1 MRLFI
6 AIELDQ
12 NIKNSL
18 FNIQNHMKKIGVNGN
33 FTPIDN
39 THITLAFI
47 GDYPDPD
54 YVLDVMDNTSFDSFN
69 LSLHGFGNFG
79 NIWWVGLSK
88 SEELQSYVKQLRQCL
103 YEAGIPFD
111 RQKFSPH
118 ITLIRKA
125 YYSKGIPR
133 INVPKTKM
141 NVNKISL
148 YRSDRG
154 KNGMIYTELG
164 STPATGLEPVHQ

>member
-12 NIKNSL
+12 NMKNAL
-18 FNIQNHMKKIGVNGN
+18 LEIQGYMRRSGMKGN

-47 GDYPDPD
+47 GEYSDPE
-54 YVLDVMDNTSFDSFN
+54 YVLDVMNETSFDSFN
-69 LSLHGFGNFG
+69 ISLQGFGNFG
-79 NIWWVGLSK
+79 DLWWAGLSK
-88 SEELQSYVKQLRQCL
+88 SDELQSYVKQLRHRL
-103 YEAGIPFD
+103 SEADIPYD
-111 RQKFSPH
+111 RKKLSPH
-118 ITLIRKA
+118 ITLVRKA
-125 YYSKGIPR
+125 YYLKGVPKV
-133 INVPKTKM
+133 NVPKTAMTVK
-141 NVNKISL
+141 KISL

-164 STPATGLEPVHQ
+164 SVGE